1 MPMAVT
7 TTNSCGQAAD
17 KMDGA
22 REKLRRW
29 RLVTG
34 TQSGGLDST
43 APMMDIGGRAA
54 GIDKTVDGD
63 EDW

>member
-1 MPMAVT
+1 MPMAVA

-29 RLVTG
+29 RLVDLG
-34 TQSGGLDST
+34 HSPEGST
-43 APMMDIGGRAA
+43 LQRR
-54 GIDKTVDGD
+54 
-63 EDW
+63 